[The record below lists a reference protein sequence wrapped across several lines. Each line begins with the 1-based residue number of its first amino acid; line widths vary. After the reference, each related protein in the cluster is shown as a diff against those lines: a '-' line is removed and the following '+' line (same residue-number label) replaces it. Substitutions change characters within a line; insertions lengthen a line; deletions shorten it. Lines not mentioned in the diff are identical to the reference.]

1 MLTTQEIDAL
11 LNASREA
18 DEGPTMLVRRVE
30 AAVEAA
36 ERERWKEAAMLTG
49 DALRE
54 LERYE
59 YAAATIGLRK
69 AVASMGPNAEFTW
82 RRRRSGATNGSA
94 STLKQENER

>member
-69 AVASMGPNAEFTW
+69 AVASMGPNVLL
-82 RRRRSGATNGSA
+82 SGALGRP
-94 STLKQENER
+94 LE